1 MPLLPAPIGLPGRA
15 EERLTAFA
23 LAVLVVVAA
32 PTPGRSEARI
42 DKMARI
48 LALEDQRSLGGG
60 ELERYLRD
68 SDRGVRRRAAL
79 AAGRV
84 GDAALVP
91 TLVDLMN
98 DGEAEIRQMAAFA
111 MGLIGDRSAV
121 ERLVPSLKD
130 SDATVRARAAEALGH
145 IGDPRAAADV
155 ARMVESAIPKNA
167 PLVTVRGDDPGSS
180 SDPWLELRLGLFALA
195 RIKDVKT
202 AESVLMSGGKPRF
215 DWWAATWTAMRLE
228 TPTFRPLL
236 ISAAASSDPLSR
248 AFAARGLGALKEP
261 ASIDILAAL
270 SRDPEESVAV
280 SAVRALGVVGD
291 AKGLPAVAAALG
303 GNSVTLKW
311 EALQALALLPP
322 DRTLRGRVVP
332 FVGHDRPWMRAAG
345 LRALARIDRDEFS
358 LVLSGLDPDPDWSV
372 RAALATALGDAG
384 TEISIGILFSML
396 KDEDPR
402 VLSVVLEA
410 MRKARGADAAD
421 TLKRH
426 LDHADFAVRSA
437 AAEGLA
443 ELKTTGLSAALAA
456 SYKRALGDREIDARA
471 ALIGALAV
479 QKDDAA
485 KLALRNAAEADPS
498 RVVRERAGAALK
510 TLGETPPPIG
520 PEVTD
525 RAPLDYRQAMAPY
538 EPTPGAPLYT
548 PRAFIQTK
556 VGRIEIHLDI
566 VESPVTSE
574 SFMSL
579 ARRGFFDGLTFH
591 RVVPGFVIQGGDPRG
606 DGNGGPGYT
615 LRCEIG
621 ERPYGRG
628 AVGMALS
635 GKDTGGSQFFITLV
649 PTPHLDGGHAIFGHV
664 ANGMDVVDRIRPGDV
679 IESVEIWDGR

>member
-1 MPLLPAPIGLPGRA
+1 MTGLAMAALVLLSMPARADGRI
-15 EERLTAFA
+15 E
-23 LAVLVVVAA
+23 
-32 PTPGRSEARI
+32 
-42 DKMARI
+42 KMGRI
-48 LALEDQRSLGGG
+48 LALEDQRSLGAG

-68 SDRGVRRRAAL
+68 PDRGVRRRAAL

-84 GDAALVP
+84 GDATSVP
-91 TLVDLMN
+91 TLVELMN
-98 DGEAEIRQMAAFA
+98 DSDAEIRQMAAFA

-130 SDATVRARAAEALGH
+130 ADATVRARAAEALGR

-155 ARMVESAIPKNA
+155 VKMIEGAIPKNA
-167 PLVTVRGDDPGSS
+167 PLVTVRGDDPGSA

-195 RIKDVKT
+195 RLKDVKA
-202 AESVLMSGGKPRF
+202 AESVLMSAGKPRF

-236 ISAAASSDPLSR
+236 VAAASASDPLSR
-248 AFAARGLGALKEP
+248 AFAARGLGALKDP
-261 ASIDILAAL
+261 VSIDLLAAL
-270 SRDPEESVAV
+270 SRDPDEVVAV
-280 SAVRALGVVGD
+280 NAVRALVAVGD
-291 AKGLPAVAAALG
+291 AKGVPAVAAALG
-303 GNSVTLKW
+303 ANSVTLKW

-322 DRTLRGRVVP
+322 DRALRGRVVP

-396 KDEDPR
+396 KDPDPR
-402 VLSVVLEA
+402 VLAVVLEA

-421 TLKRH
+421 TLKGQLEH
-426 LDHADFAVRSA
+426 PDFAVRAA

-443 ELKTTGLSAALAA
+443 ELKATGLSAALVA
-456 SYKRALGDREIDARA
+456 SYKRGLGDREIDARA
-471 ALIGALAV
+471 ALVGALAL
-479 QKDDAA
+479 QKDEAA
-485 KLALRNAAEADPS
+485 KVALRSAAEADPS
-498 RVVRERAGAALK
+498 RVIREKASAALK
-510 TLGETPPPIG
+510 SQGEATPPVAAEI
-520 PEVTD
+520 TD
-525 RAPLDYRQAMAPY
+525 RVPLDYREAMAPY
-538 EPTPGAPLYT
+538 EPIPGAPLYT

-556 VGRIEIHLDI
+556 LGRIEIHLDI
-566 VESPVTSE
+566 VEAPLTAE

-635 GKDTGGSQFFITLV
+635 GKDTGGSQFFITHV
-649 PTPHLDGGHAIFGHV
+649 PTPHLDGGYTIFGHV
-664 ANGMDVVDRIRPGDV
+664 AAGMDVVDRIRPGDV

>member
-1 MPLLPAPIGLPGRA
+1 MAALVLL
-15 EERLTAFA
+15 
-23 LAVLVVVAA
+23 AA
-32 PTPGRSEARI
+32 PVRSEGRI
-42 DKMARI
+42 EKMGRI

-68 SDRGVRRRAAL
+68 PDRGVRRRAAL

-91 TLVDLMN
+91 TLIELMN
-98 DGEAEIRQMAAFA
+98 DGEPEIRQMAALA

-130 SDATVRARAAEALGH
+130 GDATVRARAAEALGH

-155 ARMVESAIPKNA
+155 VRMIESAIPKNA
-167 PLVTVRGDDPGSS
+167 PLVTVRGDDPGSA

-195 RIKDVKT
+195 RLKDVKA
-202 AESVLMSGGKPRF
+202 AESVLLSAGKPRF

-228 TPTFRPLL
+228 SPSLRPLL
-236 ISAAASSDPLSR
+236 VAAASSSDPLSR
-248 AFAARGLGALKEP
+248 AFAARGLGALKDP
-261 ASIDILAAL
+261 ASIDLLAAL
-270 SRDPEESVAV
+270 SRDPEELVAV
-280 SAVRALGVVGD
+280 SAVRALAVVGD
-291 AKGLPAVAAALG
+291 GKGVPAVAAALG
-303 GNSVTLKW
+303 ANSVTLKW

-322 DRTLRGRVVP
+322 DRALRGRVVP
-332 FVGHDRPWMRAAG
+332 FVGHDRPWMRAAAI
-345 LRALARIDRDEFS
+345 RALARIDRDEFS
-358 LVLSGLDPDPDWSV
+358 LVLSGLDPDPEWSV

-396 KDEDPR
+396 KDQDPR
-402 VLSVVLEA
+402 VLASVLEA

-421 TLKRH
+421 TLKGQLEH
-426 LDHADFAVRSA
+426 PDFAVRAA
-437 AAEGLA
+437 AAEGLT
-443 ELKTTGLSAALAA
+443 ELKATGLSAALLA
-456 SYKRALGDREIDARA
+456 SYKRGLGDHEIDARV
-471 ALIGALAV
+471 ALVGALAI

-485 KLALRNAAEADPS
+485 RVGLRRAAEADPS
-498 RVVRERAGAALK
+498 RVVRERAAAALK
-510 TLGETPPPIG
+510 ALGEVPPPPT
-520 PEVTD
+520 PELTD

-538 EPTPGAPLYT
+538 EPTPGVPLYT

-556 VGRIEIHLDI
+556 LGRIEIHLDI
-566 VESPVTSE
+566 VEAPLTAE

-635 GKDTGGSQFFITLV
+635 GKDTGGSQFFITHV
-649 PTPHLDGGHAIFGHV
+649 PTPHLDGGYTIFGRV

-679 IESVEIWDGR
+679 IESIEIWDGR

>member
-1 MPLLPAPIGLPGRA
+1 LTGLAMATLVLLSIPA
-15 EERLTAFA
+15 
-23 LAVLVVVAA
+23 
-32 PTPGRSEARI
+32 RSDGRI
-42 DKMARI
+42 DKMGRI
-48 LALEDQRSLGGG
+48 LALEDQRSLGAG

-68 SDRGVRRRAAL
+68 PDRGVRRRAAL

-84 GDAALVP
+84 GDATAVP
-91 TLVDLMN
+91 TLVELMN
-98 DGEAEIRQMAAFA
+98 DGDAEIRQMAAFA

-130 SDATVRARAAEALGH
+130 ADATVRARAAEALGH

-155 ARMVESAIPKNA
+155 AKMIEGAIPKNA
-167 PLVTVRGDDPGSS
+167 PLVTVRGDDPGSA

-195 RIKDVKT
+195 RLKDVKA
-202 AESVLMSGGKPRF
+202 AESVLMSAGKPRF

-236 ISAAASSDPLSR
+236 AAAASSSDPLSR
-248 AFAARGLGALKEP
+248 AFAARGLGALKDP
-261 ASIDILAAL
+261 VSIDLLAAL
-270 SRDPEESVAV
+270 SRDPDEGVAV
-280 SAVRALGVVGD
+280 NAIRALAVVGD
-291 AKGLPAVAAALG
+291 AKGVPAVAAALG
-303 GNSVTLKW
+303 ANSVTLKW

-322 DRTLRGRVVP
+322 DRALRGRVVP

-396 KDEDPR
+396 KDPDPR
-402 VLSVVLEA
+402 VLAVVLET

-421 TLKRH
+421 TLKGQLEH
-426 LDHADFAVRSA
+426 PDLAVRAA

-443 ELKTTGLSAALAA
+443 ELKATGLSAALVA
-456 SYKRALGDREIDARA
+456 SYKRGLGDREVDARA
-471 ALIGALAV
+471 ALVEALAV
-479 QKDDAA
+479 QKDEAA
-485 KLALRNAAEADPS
+485 KVALRNAAEADPS
-498 RVVRERAGAALK
+498 RVIREKASAALK
-510 TLGETPPPIG
+510 SLGEAPPPLAAEI
-520 PEVTD
+520 TD
-525 RAPLDYRQAMAPY
+525 RVPLDYREAMAPY
-538 EPTPGAPLYT
+538 EPIPGAPLYT

-556 VGRIEIHLDI
+556 LGRIEIHLDI
-566 VESPVTSE
+566 VEAPLTAQ

-635 GKDTGGSQFFITLV
+635 GKDTGGSQFFITHV
-649 PTPHLDGGHAIFGHV
+649 PTPHLDGGYTIFGHV
-664 ANGMDVVDRIRPGDV
+664 AGGMDVVDRIRPGDV
-679 IESVEIWDGR
+679 IESVEIWAGR